1 MYVRGTCEI
10 EKKKEATKKE
20 RNYFN
25 FLGDFIALPQLFTHR
40 VVQDEIICF
49 KC

>member
-1 MYVRGTCEI
+1 MCVRGTCEI
-10 EKKKEATKKE
+10 EKKEAAKKE

-40 VVQDEIICF
+40 DVQHGVVCF